1 MSEALENQKEKE
13 RLRCVAGITTYT
25 LGSYT
30 KDDSFVRVGYA
41 LSSVGLGTAF
51 EYANVR
57 IPKLDNGEID
67 TTNFIINLQEYE
79 PDWIILGALKAA
91 FLFELGEGN

>member
-1 MSEALENQKEKE
+1 MSEALDNQKEKE
-13 RLRCVAGITTYT
+13 LSRCVAGITTYT

-67 TTNFIINLQEYE
+67 TTNFIVNLGVKLSIINQHYYIDDGL
-79 PDWIILGALKAA
+79 I
-91 FLFELGEGN
+91 NN

>member
-1 MSEALENQKEKE
+1 MSEALDNQKEKE
-13 RLRCVAGITTYT
+13 LSRCVAGITTYT

-51 EYANVR
+51 EYTNVR

-67 TTNFIINLQEYE
+67 TTNFIVNLGVKLSIINQHYYIDDGL
-79 PDWIILGALKAA
+79 I
-91 FLFELGEGN
+91 NN

>member
-13 RLRCVAGITTYT
+13 LLRCVAGITTYT

-51 EYANVR
+51 DYSNVR

-67 TTNFIINLQEYE
+67 TNNFIVNLGSK
-79 PDWIILGALKAA
+79 ILGMNQKYYIDYG
-91 FLFELGEGN
+91 FINN

>member
-67 TTNFIINLQEYE
+67 TNNFIVNLGVKLSRMNQQYYIDDGSRLINS
-79 PDWIILGALKAA
+79 
-91 FLFELGEGN
+91 

>member
-13 RLRCVAGITTYT
+13 LLRCVAGITTYT

-51 EYANVR
+51 DYVNVR

-67 TTNFIINLQEYE
+67 TDNFNINLGVKLSIINQPYYV
-79 PDWIILGALKAA
+79 DDGSILT
-91 FLFELGEGN
+91 

>member
-1 MSEALENQKEKE
+1 MSEALDNQKEKE
-13 RLRCVAGITTYT
+13 LSRCVAGITTYT

-51 EYANVR
+51 DYANVR

-67 TTNFIINLQEYE
+67 TTNFIVNLGVKLSIINQHYYIDDGL
-79 PDWIILGALKAA
+79 I
-91 FLFELGEGN
+91 NN

>member
-13 RLRCVAGITTYT
+13 RLKCVAGITTYT

-51 EYANVR
+51 DYANVR

-67 TTNFIINLQEYE
+67 TNNFIVNLEAKLLGMNQKYYIDDGFIN
-79 PDWIILGALKAA
+79 
-91 FLFELGEGN
+91 N

>member
-13 RLRCVAGITTYT
+13 RLKCVAGITTYT

-67 TTNFIINLQEYE
+67 TNNFIVNLGSKLLGMNQKYYIDDGFIN
-79 PDWIILGALKAA
+79 
-91 FLFELGEGN
+91 N

>member
-1 MSEALENQKEKE
+1 MSEALDNQKEKE
-13 RLRCVAGITTYT
+13 LSRCVAGITTYT
-25 LGSYT
+25 LGSYN

-67 TTNFIINLQEYE
+67 TTNFIVNLGVKLSIINQHYYIDDGL
-79 PDWIILGALKAA
+79 I
-91 FLFELGEGN
+91 NN